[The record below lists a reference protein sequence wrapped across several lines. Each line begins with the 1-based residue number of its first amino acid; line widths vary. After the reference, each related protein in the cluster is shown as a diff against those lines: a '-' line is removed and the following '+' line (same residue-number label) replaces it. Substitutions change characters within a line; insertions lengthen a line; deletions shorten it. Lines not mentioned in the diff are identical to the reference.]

1 MKHLMTLTLAAAA
14 LFSVQAANCFF
25 RSDINCVKS
34 RIELEGKSDSM
45 KVGRQTNVRDEDDRK
60 YTLSVVTPKLSDE
73 WKEFSYTVTPSE
85 DGDLRIVLMG
95 QWARTPEAC
104 GWVLIDH
111 IDINGVLAPNG
122 SFKKTYKLK
131 NGKVMPVD
139 FWLSKKACYVAEGG
153 IDGSGAILVNHDNV
167 GLFVIKNAEA
177 GKEYTIQ
184 FTVKAAQAPRD

>member
-45 KVGRQTNVRDEDDRK
+45 KVGRQTYVRDEDDRK

-85 DGDLRIVLMG
+85 DGDLRIGLMG

-111 IDINGVLAPNG
+111 IDINGALAPNG

>member
-14 LFSVQAANCFF
+14 LFSVQAAKCFF

-34 RIELEGKSDSM
+34 RIELDGKSDSM
-45 KVGRQTNVRDEDDRK
+45 KVGRLTNVRDEDDRK

>member
-45 KVGRQTNVRDEDDRK
+45 KVGRLTNVRDEDDRK

>member
-1 MKHLMTLTLAAAA
+1 MKHLMTLALAAAA
-14 LFSVQAANCFF
+14 LVSVQAANSFF

-85 DGDLRIVLMG
+85 DGDLSICLMG
-95 QWARTPEAC
+95 QWARTTEAR
-104 GWVLIDH
+104 GWVLVDH

-153 IDGSGAILVNHDNV
+153 IDGSGAILVNHDNA

-184 FTVKAAQAPRD
+184 FTVKAAEGPQD

>member
-34 RIELEGKSDSM
+34 RIELDGKSDSM
-45 KVGRQTNVRDEDDRK
+45 KVGRLTNVRDEDDRK
-60 YTLSVVTPKLSDE
+60 YTLSVVTPKLSGE

>member
-1 MKHLMTLTLAAAA
+1 MKHLMTLALAAAA
-14 LFSVQAANCFF
+14 LVSVQAANSFF

-85 DGDLRIVLMG
+85 DGDLSICLMG
-95 QWARTPEAC
+95 QWARTPEAR
-104 GWVLIDH
+104 GWVL
-111 IDINGVLAPNG
+111 V
-122 SFKKTYKLK
+122 
-131 NGKVMPVD
+131 
-139 FWLSKKACYVAEGG
+139 EGG
-153 IDGSGAILVNHDNV
+153 IDGSGAILVNHDNA

-184 FTVKAAQAPRD
+184 FTVKAAEGPQD

>member
-45 KVGRQTNVRDEDDRK
+45 KVGRQTYVRDEDDRK

-85 DGDLRIVLMG
+85 NGDLRIGLMG

-111 IDINGVLAPNG
+111 IDINGALAPNG

-153 IDGSGAILVNHDNV
+153 IDGSGAILVNHDNA

>member
-45 KVGRQTNVRDEDDRK
+45 KVGRLTNVRDEDDRK

-85 DGDLRIVLMG
+85 DGDFRIGLMG

-153 IDGSGAILVNHDNV
+153 IDGSGAILVNHDNA

>member
-45 KVGRQTNVRDEDDRK
+45 KVGRLTNVRDEDDRK

-153 IDGSGAILVNHDNV
+153 IDGSGAILVNHDNA

>member
-1 MKHLMTLTLAAAA
+1 
-14 LFSVQAANCFF
+14 
-25 RSDINCVKS
+25 
-34 RIELEGKSDSM
+34 M
-45 KVGRQTNVRDEDDRK
+45 KVGRLTNVRDEGDRK
-60 YTLSVVTPKLSDE
+60 YTLSVVTPKLSGE

-85 DGDLRIVLMG
+85 DGDLCICLMG
-95 QWARTPEAC
+95 QWARTPEAR
-104 GWVLIDH
+104 GWVLVDH

-153 IDGSGAILVNHDNV
+153 IDGSGAILVNHDNA

-184 FTVKAAQAPRD
+184 FTVKAAEGPQD

>member
-1 MKHLMTLTLAAAA
+1 MKHLMTLALAAAA
-14 LFSVQAANCFF
+14 LVSVQAANSFF

-85 DGDLRIVLMG
+85 DGDLSICLMG
-95 QWARTPEAC
+95 QWARTQEAR
-104 GWVLIDH
+104 GWVLVDH

-153 IDGSGAILVNHDNV
+153 IDGSGAILVNHDNA

-184 FTVKAAQAPRD
+184 FTVKAAEGPQD

>member
-45 KVGRQTNVRDEDDRK
+45 KVGRQTYVRDEDDRK

-85 DGDLRIVLMG
+85 DGDLRIGLMG

-122 SFKKTYKLK
+122 PSISGSARRRAMSRKAASTVPVQFWSIMT
-131 NGKVMPVD
+131 MPV
-139 FWLSKKACYVAEGG
+139 FSSSKTRKPEK
-153 IDGSGAILVNHDNV
+153 STPFSL
-167 GLFVIKNAEA
+167 
-177 GKEYTIQ
+177 
-184 FTVKAAQAPRD
+184 P

>member
-1 MKHLMTLTLAAAA
+1 MKHLMTLALAAAA
-14 LFSVQAANCFF
+14 LVSVQAANSFF
-25 RSDINCVKS
+25 RSDINCIKS

-45 KVGRQTNVRDEDDRK
+45 KVGRLTNVRDEGDRK
-60 YTLSVVTPKLSDE
+60 YTLSVVTPKLSGE

-153 IDGSGAILVNHDNV
+153 IDGSGAILVNHDNA

-184 FTVKAAQAPRD
+184 FTVKAAEGPQD

>member
-34 RIELEGKSDSM
+34 RIELDGKSDSM
-45 KVGRQTNVRDEDDRK
+45 KVGRLTNVRDEDDRK

-153 IDGSGAILVNHDNV
+153 IDGSGAILVNHNNV

>member
-34 RIELEGKSDSM
+34 RIELDGKSDSM
-45 KVGRQTNVRDEDDRK
+45 KVGRLTNVRDEDDRK

-153 IDGSGAILVNHDNV
+153 IDGSGAILVNHDNA

>member
-45 KVGRQTNVRDEDDRK
+45 KVGRQTYVRDEDDRK

-85 DGDLRIVLMG
+85 DGDLRIGLMG

-111 IDINGVLAPNG
+111 IDINGALAPNG

-153 IDGSGAILVNHDNV
+153 IDGSGAILVNHDNA

>member
-34 RIELEGKSDSM
+34 RIELDGKSDSM
-45 KVGRQTNVRDEDDRK
+45 KVGRLTNVRDEGDRK

-153 IDGSGAILVNHDNV
+153 IDGSGAILVNHDNA

>member
-34 RIELEGKSDSM
+34 RIELDGKSDSM

-111 IDINGVLAPNG
+111 IDINGALAPNG

-153 IDGSGAILVNHDNV
+153 IDGSGAILVNHDNA

>member
-34 RIELEGKSDSM
+34 RIELDGKSDSM
-45 KVGRQTNVRDEDDRK
+45 KVGRLTNVRDEDDRK

-153 IDGSGAILVNHDNV
+153 LDGSGAILVNHDNA

>member
-1 MKHLMTLTLAAAA
+1 MKHLMTLALAAAA
-14 LFSVQAANCFF
+14 LVSVQAANSFF

-34 RIELEGKSDSM
+34 RIELDGKSDSM
-45 KVGRQTNVRDEDDRK
+45 KVGRLTNVRDEGDRK
-60 YTLSVVTPKLSDE
+60 YTLSVVTPKLSGE

-85 DGDLRIVLMG
+85 DGDLRIGLMG

-153 IDGSGAILVNHDNV
+153 IDGSGAILLNHDNA

>member
-45 KVGRQTNVRDEDDRK
+45 KVGRQTYVRDEDDRK

-73 WKEFSYTVTPSE
+73 WREFSYTVTPSE
-85 DGDLRIVLMG
+85 NGDLRIGLMG

-111 IDINGVLAPNG
+111 IDINGALAPNG

-153 IDGSGAILVNHDNV
+153 IDGSGAILVNHDNA

>member
-1 MKHLMTLTLAAAA
+1 MKHLMTLALAAAA
-14 LFSVQAANCFF
+14 LVSVQAANSFF
-25 RSDINCVKS
+25 RSDINCIKS
-34 RIELEGKSDSM
+34 RIELDGKSDSM
-45 KVGRQTNVRDEDDRK
+45 KVGRLTNVRDEDDRK

-153 IDGSGAILVNHDNV
+153 IDGSGAILVNHDNA

>member
-34 RIELEGKSDSM
+34 RIELDGKSDSM

>member
-25 RSDINCVKS
+25 RSDINCIKS
-34 RIELEGKSDSM
+34 RIELDGKSDSM
-45 KVGRQTNVRDEDDRK
+45 KVGRLTNVRDEDDRK
-60 YTLSVVTPKLSDE
+60 YTLSVVTPKLSGE

-85 DGDLRIVLMG
+85 DGDLSICLMG
-95 QWARTPEAC
+95 QWARTPEAR
-104 GWVLIDH
+104 GWVLVDH

-153 IDGSGAILVNHDNV
+153 IDGSGAILVNHDNA

-184 FTVKAAQAPRD
+184 FTVKAAEGPQD

>member
-1 MKHLMTLTLAAAA
+1 MKHLMTLALAAAA
-14 LFSVQAANCFF
+14 LVSVQAANSFF
-25 RSDINCVKS
+25 RSDINCIKS

-45 KVGRQTNVRDEDDRK
+45 KVGRLTNVRDEDDRK

-153 IDGSGAILVNHDNV
+153 IDGSGAILVNHDNA

-184 FTVKAAQAPRD
+184 FTVKAAEGPQD

>member
-1 MKHLMTLTLAAAA
+1 MKHLMTLALAAAA
-14 LFSVQAANCFF
+14 LVSVQAANSFF

-45 KVGRQTNVRDEDDRK
+45 KVGRQTYVRDEDDRK

-85 DGDLRIVLMG
+85 DGDLRIGLMG

-153 IDGSGAILVNHDNV
+153 IDGSGAILVNHDNA
-167 GLFVIKNAEA
+167 GLFAIKNAEA

>member
-34 RIELEGKSDSM
+34 RIELDGKSDSM
-45 KVGRQTNVRDEDDRK
+45 KVGRLTNVRDEDDRK

-95 QWARTPEAC
+95 QWARIPEAC

-153 IDGSGAILVNHDNV
+153 IDGSGAILVNHDNA

>member
-14 LFSVQAANCFF
+14 LFSVQAANSFF

-45 KVGRQTNVRDEDDRK
+45 KVGRQTYVRDEDDRK

>member
-1 MKHLMTLTLAAAA
+1 MKHFMTLALAAAA
-14 LFSVQAANCFF
+14 LVSVQAANSFF
-25 RSDINCVKS
+25 RSD
-34 RIELEGKSDSM
+34 
-45 KVGRQTNVRDEDDRK
+45 TNVRDEDDRK

-85 DGDLRIVLMG
+85 DGDLSICLMG
-95 QWARTPEAC
+95 QWARTPEAR
-104 GWVLIDH
+104 GWVLVDH

-122 SFKKTYKLK
+122 SF
-131 NGKVMPVD
+131 
-139 FWLSKKACYVAEGG
+139 YVAEGG
-153 IDGSGAILVNHDNV
+153 IDGSGAILVNHDNA

>member
-34 RIELEGKSDSM
+34 RIELDGKSDSM
-45 KVGRQTNVRDEDDRK
+45 KVGRLTNVRDEDDRK

-73 WKEFSYTVTPSE
+73 WKEFSYTVIPSE

>member
-45 KVGRQTNVRDEDDRK
+45 KVGRQTYVRDEDDRK

>member
-34 RIELEGKSDSM
+34 RIELDGKSDSM
-45 KVGRQTNVRDEDDRK
+45 KVGRLTNVRDEDDRK

-153 IDGSGAILVNHDNV
+153 IDGSGAILVNHDNA

-184 FTVKAAQAPRD
+184 FTVKAAEGPQD

>member
-34 RIELEGKSDSM
+34 RIELDGKSDSM
-45 KVGRQTNVRDEDDRK
+45 KVGRLTNVRDEDDRK

>member
-25 RSDINCVKS
+25 RSDIDCVKS

-45 KVGRQTNVRDEDDRK
+45 KVGRLTNVRDEDDRK

-153 IDGSGAILVNHDNV
+153 IDGSGAILVNHDNA